1 MRGSHALS
9 DFDPRFTSMTDLK
22 EATPMSDTPINHP
35 DPTDGLRDL
44 GYIQELRRELGPF
57 ASFASGF
64 SFVSILTTVFEL
76 FAFGFG
82 LGGPAFF
89 WTWPIVFIGQFCV
102 ALVFAELSVRFP
114 VSGAIYQWSRRV
126 STDPLGWFAGWF
138 MLIGYIVSVSAIA
151 IAMQAALP
159 GVWSGFQIVGGNA
172 SPTSPTGALNAIVLG
187 SIVILICG
195 FISAFGIKRLATL
208 TIIGVSTEIF
218 GVCLLIIILFTH
230 TVRGPGVIMT
240 TGGVEGHGSYVWPF
254 LASMLMATY
263 VMYGFDSAAEL
274 SEETRD
280 PRRTAPSAITRCM
293 LVSAVGGGLVLLGTL
308 MASPSL
314 GADLANNGIAYV
326 LTAQAGNVLGRIM
339 LAIVSVS
346 IFSAALAIQASAARV
361 MFSMARDGRLP
372 FSRAL
377 STVSSRTGTPLLP
390 SVVVGVT
397 AIGILLLSLGS
408 ASVFGDITSVAVV
421 IVYLAYLLV
430 TLPLLIQRLRGHPVY
445 SKPPLAGH
453 FTLGK
458 WGLPVNLVAV
468 VFGAV
473 LMIDVGWP
481 RAEIYNAGNGPWPM
495 TWFAPLFILG
505 ATIVGAIAY
514 PLMRR
519 QAASKAV
526 ITPTALGQDAA

>member
-1 MRGSHALS
+1 
-9 DFDPRFTSMTDLK
+9 
-22 EATPMSDTPINHP
+22 MSDATNQQISP
-35 DPTDGLRDL
+35 DGLESL
-44 GYIQELRRELGPF
+44 GYKQELKRELGPF

-82 LGGPAFF
+82 FGGPAFF

-102 ALVFAELSVRFP
+102 ALVFAELSVRYP
-114 VSGAIYQWSRRV
+114 VAGAIYQWSRRV

-159 GVWSGFQIVGGNA
+159 GVWSGFQLVGGNA

-187 SIVILICG
+187 TIVILICG
-195 FISAFGIKRLATL
+195 FISAFGIKRLATI

-218 GVCLLIIILFTH
+218 GVALLIIILFTH
-230 TVRGPGVIMT
+230 SVRGPAVVMS
-240 TGGVEGHGSYVWPF
+240 TGGVEGHGSYIWAF

-293 LVSAVGGGLVLLGTL
+293 LVSAIGGGLVLLGAL
-308 MASPSL
+308 MAAPSL
-314 GADLANNGIAYV
+314 TDGNLANNGIAYV
-326 LTAQAGNVLGRIM
+326 LTAQGGPVLGRIM
-339 LAIVSVS
+339 LAIVSTS

-372 FSRAL
+372 FAKAL
-377 STVSSRTGTPLLP
+377 SKVSKRTSTPLLP
-390 SVVVGVT
+390 SFVVCAL
-397 AIGILLLSLGS
+397 AIGVLLLSLGS

-430 TLPLLIQRLRGHPVY
+430 TVPLLIQRLRGHETFSQIFHPGY
-445 SKPPLAGH
+445 
-453 FTLGK
+453 FNLGR
-458 WGLPVNLVAV
+458 WGLLINFVAV
-468 VFGAV
+468 IFGLV
-473 LMIDVGWP
+473 LLIDVGWP
-481 RAEIYNAGNGPWPM
+481 RAAIYNAGNGPWPL
-495 TWFAPLFILG
+495 TWFAPLFVLG
-505 ATIVGAIAY
+505 ATIIGGIAY

-519 QAASKAV
+519 QAASNAA
-526 ITPTALGQDAA
+526 IATPAE